1 MAMSAF
7 KITERKM
14 IREISVEKITET
26 VSELC
31 IRANKKLPCD
41 IEEKISSAEKCE
53 TCDLAKSVLNDLKRN
68 ITAAGEYDLPIC
80 QDTGMAVVFLR
91 IGQDVHLTGGSLYAA
106 VNEGV
111 RQGYEKGLLRK
122 SVVGDPLNRVNT
134 NDNTPAVIHTVIT
147 EGDKVKITVAPKG
160 FGSENMS
167 GVKMLTPFDGRAGV
181 VNAVLEIVKKA
192 SNNPCP
198 PMVVGV
204 GIGGDFEQCALLSK
218 LALCRSTDKRNPD
231 PFYKELED
239 ELLEKINLLDIG
251 PQGFGGK
258 TTALAVNIEKAP
270 THIAGLPVAVNIGCH
285 VTRHATEVI

>member
-1 MAMSAF
+1 ML
-7 KITERKM
+7 
-14 IREISVEKITET
+14 REIFVERITKT

-31 IRANKKLPCD
+31 ILANKKLPCD
-41 IEEKISSAEKCE
+41 IEEKITACEACE
-53 TCDLAKSVLNDLKRN
+53 TNALAKSVLCDLKRN
-68 ITAAGEYDLPIC
+68 ISAANEYDLPIC
-80 QDTGMAVVFLR
+80 QDTGMAVVFLE
-91 IGQDVHLTGGSLYAA
+91 IGQDIHFTGGSLYAA

-147 EGDKVKITVAPKG
+147 DGDKVKITVAPKG

-167 GVKMLTPFDGRAGV
+167 GVKMLTPFDGRDGV
-181 VNAVLEIVKKA
+181 VNTVLEIVKKA